1 MSFRFTL
8 FRLAILPIPERN
20 SIRSTDEERGWG
32 GIRRLAS
39 RSGLGRYALYLLLA
53 ITGPG
58 VLAQNASLLGKIQGG
73 ELIG

>member
-1 MSFRFTL
+1 MVRDSPPRFSEWV
-8 FRLAILPIPERN
+8 R
-20 SIRSTDEERGWG
+20 
-32 GIRRLAS
+32 
-39 RSGLGRYALYLLLA
+39 GRYALYLLLA